1 MYVTDVKAVNK
12 VLKEATQRAIQDLF
26 DQGKPVTFLK
36 GEYIVR
42 MYSDGSYDILKKLEK
57 PYVKPEKLVYH
68 LEQNLDDRSDS

>member
-1 MYVTDVKAVNK
+1 MSKTDIKAINK
-12 VLKEATQRAIQDLF
+12 ALSELTHAAIQESW
-26 DQGKPVTFLK
+26 DQGIPVTFLK